1 MFIEMCGILSTLNL
15 ELEIR
20 LLEVD
25 TQPAFWKIKLWENL
39 DFWPK
44 KWLFLYIKKITIRAP
59 ILVKNTD
66 RVCTQTKSVKYF
78 NAIFPWV

>member
-1 MFIEMCGILSTLNL
+1 MCGILSTLNL

-25 TQPAFWKIKLWENL
+25 TQPTFWNIKLWENL
-39 DFWPK
+39 DFLPK
-44 KWLFLYIKKITIRAP
+44 RGLFSYIKKITIRAP
-59 ILVKNTD
+59 ILDKNTD
-66 RVCTQTKSVKYF
+66 RVCTQTKSVNYF